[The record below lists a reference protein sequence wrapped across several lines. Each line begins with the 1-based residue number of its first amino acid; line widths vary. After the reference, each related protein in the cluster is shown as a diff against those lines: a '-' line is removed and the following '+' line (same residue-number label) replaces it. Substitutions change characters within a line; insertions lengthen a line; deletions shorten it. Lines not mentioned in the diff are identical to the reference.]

1 MIPMI
6 VNRSQRWRDR
16 RDHYVPASSE
26 IDPTTLAVDVIDCM
40 KTAKPWIEQH
50 HYSGSFPASRLSLG
64 LYQNGKGGR
73 PRLVGACTFSQPVN
87 NASVPLR
94 TGLDGHRRA
103 VDLGRFV
110 LLDDVAGNGET
121 WFLSRAM
128 RALRREKPDVLSVIS
143 YADPVPRTTADGQVI
158 KPGHIGMIY
167 AVMGAAYRG
176 RATPRMDTLC
186 PDGQPFNDRKLS
198 KIRAGEQG
206 HAYSVDGLVTMGA
219 PAPADDDLRGWLAG
233 LYATGFLTRRRH
245 PGNHVYV
252 FEMTRAAKLAA
263 RGLPRLDYPQLDAAP
278 GSRDVTALPLLARA
292 LDMTAGHV

>member
-1 MIPMI
+1 ML
-6 VNRSQRWRDR
+6 VDRSQRWRDR
-16 RDHYVPASSE
+16 RERYVPAASE
-26 IDPTTLAVDVIDCM
+26 IDPSTLSVDIIDCM
-40 KTAKPWIEQH
+40 KTAKPFIEKT

-64 LYQNGKGGR
+64 LFQNGKGGR
-73 PRLVGACTFSQPVN
+73 SRLVGACTFSQPMN

-94 TGLDGHRRA
+94 TGLDCHRRA

-128 RALRREKPDVLSVIS
+128 RALRREKPEVLSVIS
-143 YADPVPRTTADGQVI
+143 YADPVQRVTADGAII
-158 KPGHIGMIY
+158 KPGHIGRIY

-176 RATPRMDTLC
+176 RASARIDTLC

-198 KIRAGEQG
+198 KIRSGEQG
-206 HAYSVDGLVTMGA
+206 HAYSVDGLVSVGA
-219 PAPADDDLRGWLAG
+219 PAPTDDDLRGWLAG

-252 FEMTRAAKLAA
+252 FEMTRAARLAA
-263 RGLPRLDYPQLDAAP
+263 RGLPRLQYPQLDAGR
-278 GSRDVTALPLLARA
+278 GSRDVTALPLLQ
-292 LDMTAGHV
+292 TACT

>member
-1 MIPMI
+1 MI

-16 RDHYVPASSE
+16 RDRYVPAASE

-40 KTAKPWIEQH
+40 KTAKPWLEQN

-64 LYQNGKGGR
+64 LFQNGKGGR
-73 PRLVGACTFSQPVN
+73 PCLVGACTFSQPVN
-87 NASVPLR
+87 NSSVPLR
-94 TGLDGHRRA
+94 TGLAEHRRA

-143 YADPVPRTTADGQVI
+143 YADPLQRVTGEGVI
-158 KPGHIGMIY
+158 VKPGHIGMIY
-167 AVMGAAYRG
+167 AVMGASYRG
-176 RATPRMDTLC
+176 RANARIDTIC

-198 KIRAGEQG
+198 KIRSGEVG
-206 HAYSVDGLVTMGA
+206 HAYSVDGLVSLGA
-219 PAPADDDLRGWLAG
+219 PPPANADLRDWLAG
-233 LYATGFLTRRRH
+233 LYASGFLTRRRH

-263 RGLPRLDYPQLDAAP
+263 RGLPRLQYPQLDAGGASP
-278 GSRDVTALPLLARA
+278 DVTALPLLQAA
-292 LDMTAGHV
+292 HL